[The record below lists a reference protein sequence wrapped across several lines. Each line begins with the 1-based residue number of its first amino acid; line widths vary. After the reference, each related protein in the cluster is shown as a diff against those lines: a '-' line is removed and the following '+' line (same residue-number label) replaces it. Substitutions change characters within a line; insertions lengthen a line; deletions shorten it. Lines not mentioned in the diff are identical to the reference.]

1 MSVISVRSENIVD
14 KQWEIVEKELQDH
27 VEALQRR
34 SDQLLLRNLNR
45 LKDLEQLSSRNSRK
59 KKSKF
64 EDLQRFDATQE
75 KKQEL
80 IEQRKEFEKKYKN
93 VFEGFCNEISKLVT
107 SHQIVV
113 EREFRK
119 FEASLP
125 IYSKRS
131 TILEAVHSTQVVVLV
146 GETGSEKSTQ
156 LAQYLAEEDSKE
168 GIIFVT
174 EPDKSTALGLAKQV
188 SNEFLC
194 KLGDEICVNSSVND
208 KTKIKF
214 ATHKDL
220 LNEVIKGDEIIQQCS
235 VIIIDQAQERS
246 VDVDMLLAVLKQ
258 SLQCFSHLKLIIVS
272 TQQNS
277 CVFQDYFPGS
287 TKITVP
293 GKVYPVKTV
302 YAEKRLPRYVDAV
315 CDKVVEVCQSREGG
329 DILVFLAQPHEIE
342 KTCEKLKETLDDA
355 KYIILPLYGKL
366 ELDQKSKVFETTPEG
381 KRKIVVATNIA
392 ESWMVVPGIKIVI
405 DSGMKMEASFY
416 PLNNMTTLEA
426 QLVNQNSAKQ
436 RASRAGLTG
445 PGKCYCL
452 FTKYDYNKMEKSST
466 PGISNVNLEFPV
478 LQLLSFGVKNVE
490 SFDFVE
496 SPPPESLEMA
506 LKNLKSLG
514 TIDGYGTLTDIGNE
528 ILQLPTEP
536 RLSKALLEGLER
548 GCGDDAVIAAALFYR
563 GHNVFCRGTVHGN
576 EDCAFQKQFCFSS
589 GDLVSAVNIFKK
601 WMALTRKKKILFCKQ
616 NALDT
621 KLLRSVSEC
630 FKEIKNALLVK
641 RPNLQFEVTTDDVRK
656 SLCKSLLAGYPENIA
671 MLCDNK
677 DGDYITY
684 VSKVNVKI
692 HPSSVLS
699 LLGDEPKY
707 VMYQKLHKNSKTVF
721 MENVTPIEFDWLSE
735 VSGYV
740 DMPFASKSPV
750 NRQRT
755 KHANDTIGCK
765 KSRAKSVKEP
775 VSNGK
780 RVDTTHA
787 EIRNAYPGHVYG
799 VSGND
804 VNYVKRNQYL
814 DHFEVSVFNVGGIKL
829 LLSNALRTESIL
841 QPEACCKFDVFLRKV
856 DLNAGVD
863 AQKLIATLKNYG
875 KVLNTC
881 CYHRPSNDNTFYHW
895 GTVTYCSSKEAKKA
909 SVFIQPLKDYIGS
922 EDFAGQNVKGLCLE
936 PTHAECFPSHSYSAS
951 SVRSTVIVS
960 WFPLPAQRFA
970 FVKCENEDI
979 LQKILKSLVQNMRP
993 PLSGS
998 SGASKRT
1005 DVGDICLPII
1015 ENANKRTV
1023 REILKKCCGP
1033 TLLEGVTKIR
1043 IPPKPL
1049 CHFNVEKEKTKLTKL
1064 LMNYSSA
1071 KLQSI
1076 RTINNK
1082 KVEAFVVFVNMDSAQ
1097 TFVSEVNRTSDFLA
1111 RLYEV

>member
-1 MSVISVRSENIVD
+1 MSVFSVRSENIVD

-194 KLGDEICVNSSVND
+194 KLGDEICVNSRVND

-315 CDKVVEVCQSREGG
+315 CDKVVEVCQSRGG

-366 ELDQKSKVFETTPEG
+366 ELDQKSKVKCICICYVCVYAPF
-381 KRKIVVATNIA
+381 
-392 ESWMVVPGIKIVI
+392 
-405 DSGMKMEASFY
+405 
-416 PLNNMTTLEA
+416 TLM
-426 QLVNQNSAKQ
+426 Q
-436 RASRAGLTG
+436 
-445 PGKCYCL
+445 
-452 FTKYDYNKMEKSST
+452 M
-466 PGISNVNLEFPV
+466 I
-478 LQLLSFGVKNVE
+478 
-490 SFDFVE
+490 
-496 SPPPESLEMA
+496 
-506 LKNLKSLG
+506 
-514 TIDGYGTLTDIGNE
+514 
-528 ILQLPTEP
+528 
-536 RLSKALLEGLER
+536 
-548 GCGDDAVIAAALFYR
+548 
-563 GHNVFCRGTVHGN
+563 
-576 EDCAFQKQFCFSS
+576 
-589 GDLVSAVNIFKK
+589 
-601 WMALTRKKKILFCKQ
+601 
-616 NALDT
+616 
-621 KLLRSVSEC
+621 
-630 FKEIKNALLVK
+630 
-641 RPNLQFEVTTDDVRK
+641 
-656 SLCKSLLAGYPENIA
+656 
-671 MLCDNK
+671 
-677 DGDYITY
+677 
-684 VSKVNVKI
+684 
-692 HPSSVLS
+692 
-699 LLGDEPKY
+699 
-707 VMYQKLHKNSKTVF
+707 
-721 MENVTPIEFDWLSE
+721 
-735 VSGYV
+735 
-740 DMPFASKSPV
+740 
-750 NRQRT
+750 
-755 KHANDTIGCK
+755 
-765 KSRAKSVKEP
+765 
-775 VSNGK
+775 
-780 RVDTTHA
+780 
-787 EIRNAYPGHVYG
+787 
-799 VSGND
+799 
-804 VNYVKRNQYL
+804 
-814 DHFEVSVFNVGGIKL
+814 
-829 LLSNALRTESIL
+829 
-841 QPEACCKFDVFLRKV
+841 
-856 DLNAGVD
+856 
-863 AQKLIATLKNYG
+863 
-875 KVLNTC
+875 
-881 CYHRPSNDNTFYHW
+881 
-895 GTVTYCSSKEAKKA
+895 
-909 SVFIQPLKDYIGS
+909 
-922 EDFAGQNVKGLCLE
+922 
-936 PTHAECFPSHSYSAS
+936 
-951 SVRSTVIVS
+951 
-960 WFPLPAQRFA
+960 
-970 FVKCENEDI
+970 
-979 LQKILKSLVQNMRP
+979 
-993 PLSGS
+993 
-998 SGASKRT
+998 
-1005 DVGDICLPII
+1005 
-1015 ENANKRTV
+1015 
-1023 REILKKCCGP
+1023 
-1033 TLLEGVTKIR
+1033 
-1043 IPPKPL
+1043 
-1049 CHFNVEKEKTKLTKL
+1049 
-1064 LMNYSSA
+1064 
-1071 KLQSI
+1071 
-1076 RTINNK
+1076 
-1082 KVEAFVVFVNMDSAQ
+1082 
-1097 TFVSEVNRTSDFLA
+1097 
-1111 RLYEV
+1111 